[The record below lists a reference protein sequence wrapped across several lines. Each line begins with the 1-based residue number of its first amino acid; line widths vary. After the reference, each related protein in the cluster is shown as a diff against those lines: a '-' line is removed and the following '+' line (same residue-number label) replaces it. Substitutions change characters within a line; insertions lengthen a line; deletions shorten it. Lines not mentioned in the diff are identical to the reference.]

1 MIPVVISDPLSEEG
15 RALLA
20 ASGLFEIRDVDG
32 RDVAALK
39 AAVAGARALLI
50 RSGTRVTDDIL
61 AAAPH
66 LEIVGRAGT
75 GVDNVDVPAATAR
88 GVIVM
93 NTPDANSVAA
103 AELTMGLLLSLVRH
117 VPAGAASLAA
127 GRWERS
133 RLLGTE
139 LAGKT
144 LGLVGCGRIGRE
156 VARRALAFDM
166 ELLLSDPLIDE
177 TGASALG
184 ARSVPLADLLETSDI
199 VSIHTPL
206 TPLTRHLIDEAA
218 LARMKPGAILVN
230 VARGGLVDEDALARA
245 LDAGKLA
252 GAAFD
257 VFETEPPS
265 AGHPLL
271 GRPDVIAT
279 PHLGASTREAQD
291 NVSRD
296 IARQVIAYFQQG
308 HIRNAV
314 NRI

>member
-1 MIPVVISDPLSEEG
+1 MIPVVISDPLSAEG
-15 RALLA
+15 RGLLA
-20 ASGLFEIRDVDG
+20 ASGLFELHDVDG
-32 RDVAALK
+32 GNAVALK
-39 AAVAGARALLI
+39 AALADARALLI
-50 RSGTRVTDDIL
+50 RSGTRVTAEVL
-61 AAAPH
+61 AAAPR
-66 LEIVGRAGT
+66 LELVGRAGT
-75 GVDNVDVPAATAR
+75 GIDNVDVPAATAR

-103 AELTMGLLLSLVRH
+103 AELTMALLLALVRH
-117 VPAGAASLAA
+117 VPDGAASLAA

-156 VARRALAFDM
+156 VARRARAFNM
-166 ELLLSDPLIDE
+166 ELLVSDPLIDE
-177 TGASALG
+177 AGACAID
-184 ARSVPLADLLETSDI
+184 ARSVPLAELLATADI
-199 VSIHTPL
+199 VSVHTPL
-206 TPLTRHLIDEAA
+206 TPKTRHMIDEAA
-218 LARMKPGAILVN
+218 LARMKPGARLVN

-257 VFETEPPS
+257 VFETEPPPP
-265 AGHPLL
+265 GHPLL
-271 GRPDVIAT
+271 GRRDVIAT

-296 IARQVIAYFQQG
+296 IARQVIDYFERG
-308 HIRNAV
+308 LVRNAV
-314 NRI
+314 NRS